1 MGNRVNHQLGKKSI
15 DLEAKGGFNGL
26 KCESYSSVRTEM
38 QPGGAAVAPRRSSAK
53 HTDTFMRTTVEKPV
67 KDPGVSQY
75 PGPARPLPKG
85 LNPFS
90 SWYTGT
96 LSLSDL
102 SFHTQMLETRRLMSV
117 SLRAPLLKEA
127 RLRENL

>member
-1 MGNRVNHQLGKKSI
+1 
-15 DLEAKGGFNGL
+15 
-26 KCESYSSVRTEM
+26 M
-38 QPGGAAVAPRRSSAK
+38 QPGGAAVAPRRPSAM

-75 PGPARPLPKG
+75 PDPPHPLPKG

-102 SFHTQMLETRRLMSV
+102 SFHTQMLGWRR
-117 SLRAPLLKEA
+117 AG
-127 RLRENL
+127 